1 MLNLKKT
8 ALAVIALGS
17 TAAFAGTMGPVCS
30 AVNVTVPCETCAWD
44 FGGRAL
50 YLQSATF
57 QPSSEISFYNN
68 GTTGSYGV
76 NPQWGWGFQ
85 LEASYHY
92 GTGNDMNLNWYHY
105 SHNTNN
111 TANAST
117 LNGLSTLLGTGTL
130 TGGTLTAS
138 TKPQW
143 DQVNLE
149 FAQHVDFGEN
159 KFVRLHGGINYSRVG
174 SNGSVSGD
182 NYTTAAFPTPYTT
195 TYSSTTVYNG
205 FGPRIG
211 TDLNY
216 EWGNGIG
223 VYATGAV
230 SVLAG
235 TSKASTGLVS
245 NDVSNLGTLTATNV
259 GVATSHSNVLPE
271 LDAKLGAMYTY
282 AMAQGDLSLDVG
294 WVWAH
299 YVNALN
305 NVDRTPVVSGANI
318 NNPSSFGIQGLY
330 FGAKWVGNVA

>member
-8 ALAVIALGS
+8 ALAVIALGT

-30 AVNVTVPCETCAWD
+30 AVNVSVPCETCAWD

-50 YLQSATF
+50 YLQSAIT
-57 QPSSEISFYNN
+57 QPSSQASLYNN
-68 GTTGSYGV
+68 GQTASLGID
-76 NPQWGWGFQ
+76 PQWGWGFQ

-105 SHNTNN
+105 SHNTN
-111 TANAST
+111 ST
-117 LNGLSTLLGTGTL
+117 LGNLASLNPFITSGTATF
-130 TGGTLTAS
+130 S

-174 SNGSVSGD
+174 SNGSLSA
-182 NYTTAAFPTPYTT
+182 NQYTSATAGNTATPFTT
-195 TYSSTTVYNG
+195 TFNTTTVYNG

-235 TSKASTGLVS
+235 TSKASIGYVS
-245 NDVSNLGTLTATNV
+245 NDTVNITGQTTATNS
-259 GVATSHSNVLPE
+259 GVAVSHSNVLPE

-305 NVDRTPVVSGANI
+305 NVDRVPAAAGSDV